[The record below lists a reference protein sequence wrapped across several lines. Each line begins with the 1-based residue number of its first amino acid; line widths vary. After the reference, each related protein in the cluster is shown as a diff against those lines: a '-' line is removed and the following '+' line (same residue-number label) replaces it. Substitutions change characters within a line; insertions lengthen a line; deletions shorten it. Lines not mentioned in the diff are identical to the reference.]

1 MPTKLGGMEK
11 NMDQNNNGSTGLI
24 SLMDLWTLFV
34 SKLKLLVIVG
44 LIAAIVSGV
53 LGAVLSLF
61 GNRYEAVVKFYV
73 SPSDSTDTLLYNMQS
88 EIFAEELLLEKNGL
102 PPKSACENKNDYD
115 AAIEV
120 IGRYEAK
127 REEKRLKK
135 LEIED
140 FNAEANQKIYEE
152 KYLYDKEEYER
163 AYQRWSVLSAP
174 QTDAIID
181 DEYIKL
187 IEDSK
192 VDLDKAKA
200 AMDISYGEYNNYL
213 ETKTRLQGEYDKLA
227 LEFNRLVDER
237 NAAVEKVLSPW
248 RKNSEVRKDIALIM
262 SSTTFEYTVLEVP
275 ESDRDTAAKEGVEE
289 IRNKG
294 YITITVSVPDDKEFA
309 AMLVDKLKNNTIGF
323 IEEHMLEKTG
333 TTKVDCRLISPYS
346 SICEK
351 NNINMFSNV
360 IKYVV
365 VTVALTEIVLY
376 GALVVI
382 MCVKKNRAA
391 KESK

>member
-1 MPTKLGGMEK
+1 
-11 NMDQNNNGSTGLI
+11 MDQNNNGSTGLI

>member
-1 MPTKLGGMEK
+1 
-11 NMDQNNNGSTGLI
+11 MDQNNNGSTGLI

-44 LIAAIVSGV
+44 LIATIVSGV
-53 LGAVLSLF
+53 LGTVLSLF

-102 PPKSACENKNDYD
+102 PPKSECENKNDYD

-192 VDLDKAKA
+192 ADLDKAKA
-200 AMDISYGEYNNYL
+200 AMDISYGEYNNYI